1 MKRSLLAA
9 TALSTS
15 VMFLVPGAGLAQS
28 TFDWTGFYAGVG
40 IGGATSKSTLLYDY
54 SGPLSLPTD
63 PIAFIGGGST
73 VSANFGHNWQAG
85 TIVYG
90 LEADGNLL
98 AFRGSLRGADYGTGS
113 GADYSA
119 DERITALLSLRGRLG
134 YAADRF
140 LVFGTAGIGAGQA
153 SFNTDVGKGTAG
165 AHGIVMGPVVGAG
178 VEYALN
184 DNLTIKAQ
192 GKLYNLSPLTAV
204 GDTGKGEGPDP
215 YTATYTPRPVVFEAG
230 INVHF

>member
-40 IGGATSKSTLLYDY
+40 IGGATTKSTLQYD
-54 SGPLSLPTD
+54 SLSLPTD
-63 PIAFIGGGST
+63 PIPFVGGGST
-73 VSANFGHNWQAG
+73 VGANLGHNWQAG
-85 TIVYG
+85 TLVYG

-98 AFRGSLRGADYGTGS
+98 AFTGSLS
-113 GADYSA
+113 GPDYSA
-119 DERITALLSLRGRLG
+119 EERITALLSLRGRLG

-153 SFNTDVGKGTAG
+153 SFNTDVGKGTAVG
-165 AHGIVMGPVVGAG
+165 ANGIVLGPVVGAG
-178 VEYALN
+178 IEYALN
-184 DNLTIKAQ
+184 DNLTVKAQ

-204 GDTGKGEGPDP
+204 GDGGKGESPDP
-215 YTATYTPRPVVFEAG
+215 YTATYTPRPLVFEAG
-230 INVHF
+230 FNVHF